1 DPGTRLGGLL
11 PDHYHSVVS
20 ASTVT
25 QRKIALSAG
34 ELILPSATEA
44 FHPVYDELSEHDG
57 FAVTAQLFVRFFAR
71 IDVETLPPSGPGSAD
86 ADASVQLFELDS
98 EPIERVEFEWELV
111 EDSSGGSP
119 DQTLLLSP
127 IRALK
132 PKTRYGLAVT
142 NTLKTT
148 DGDCI
153 APSSTMGSILDGTAT
168 GFDHV
173 LPPIE
178 RLVAAL
184 VADDAIDNAGEL
196 TLAVTFQ
203 TQSVTEESV
212 ELTDTVRAREV
223 QFSSDGPCETQQP
236 GILRCTGTLN
246 ALDYRGDDG
255 VIGVADR
262 FAPRAVALGV
272 TAWIP
277 DEPGP
282 HQSVIFG
289 HGLGGD
295 REQAQFLADQV
306 VSPQSGTKS
315 AVIAP
320 DAPFHGT
327 HPDCAGRSCPDLLTF
342 FGFDISS
349 LPLRFEG
356 HRFRDNLRQANLD
369 KQHIVN
375 AILGGLDVD
384 DDGVDDF
391 ASDGIHYVGGSLGGI
406 MGGEFVAMTPEL
418 DTVSL
423 IVPGARLIDVIRE
436 IDAAPV

>member
-1 DPGTRLGGLL
+1 
-11 PDHYHSVVS
+11 
-20 ASTVT
+20 
-25 QRKIALSAG
+25 
-34 ELILPSATEA
+34 
-44 FHPVYDELSEHDG
+44 
-57 FAVTAQLFVRFFAR
+57 
-71 IDVETLPPSGPGSAD
+71 
-86 ADASVQLFELDS
+86 
-98 EPIERVEFEWELV
+98 
-111 EDSSGGSP
+111 
-119 DQTLLLSP
+119 
-127 IRALK
+127 
-132 PKTRYGLAVT
+132 
-142 NTLKTT
+142 
-148 DGDCI
+148 
-153 APSSTMGSILDGTAT
+153 
-168 GFDHV
+168 
-173 LPPIE
+173 
-178 RLVAAL
+178 L

-436 IDAAPV
+436 IDAAPVLFGLPSAGELARLYPILQSSFDQGDPGAFAGHILFDRVRGTDAERPHLLMQVALGDAIVPNRTSVFFARTLRLPVVGDEIVPVPGSERITQFPVRLNLENSTTTGFYGFDVICADDNCEST